1 MDNCRW
7 CGGFLNSN
15 LKIHFILSFK
25 PFIPKT
31 LCDKCESLFTL
42 PSREESCV
50 DCGRFQASQKRCQD
64 CEKWLNQKQ
73 QLNNQALYLYHGIIK
88 EYLERYK
95 FKGDYRLHSLFQ
107 TRINS
112 LIEADELVIPIP
124 VTKSTMKQRHF
135 NQVTGMLG
143 EIEFLDCLVAKPK
156 AQAQSEKGR
165 NERINAQQPFEINQ
179 KLVSKIKSQKVVLI
193 DDVYTTGTTL
203 HYAAQLL
210 RENGAQSVRSIT
222 LAR

>member
-15 LKIHFILSFK
+15 LKMHFILSFK
-25 PFIPKT
+25 PFIAQT
-31 LCDKCESLFTL
+31 LCDKCEILFAL
-42 PSREESCV
+42 PNRMNTCV
-50 DCGRFQASQKRCQD
+50 DCGRFQANQNRCQD
-64 CEKWLNQKQ
+64 CGKWFKQKQ
-73 QLNNQALYLYHGIIK
+73 LLNNLALYPYHGIIK

-107 TRINS
+107 KQFKS
-112 LIEADELVIPIP
+112 LIKSDELVIPIP
-124 VTKSTMKQRHF
+124 ITQATMKTRHF

-143 EIEFLDCLVAKPK
+143 EIKYLDCLVAKPK
-156 AQAQSEKGR
+156 SQAQSEKGR
-165 NERINAQQPFEINQ
+165 NERINAQQLFVLNQ
-179 KLVSKIKSQKVVLI
+179 KLIKQIKGKKVVLI

-203 HYAAQLL
+203 HYATSLL
-210 RENGAQSVRSIT
+210 SQNGALSVRSIT